1 MTQAVPV
8 LVIVLFMIA
17 IGVAMRWIVIVS
29 SAREPNLASDP
40 EGHETGDGAPLYEEV
55 ELPLPTIE
63 AYRERFAH
71 GPVGLWVATI
81 DDYMGM
87 GFAGVSGKSS
97 ETLFRD
103 DGTGRFVSEYEEIH
117 FAWRCLGDRV
127 IEVQCLEHIPPV
139 EVYTDEELAEDRQ
152 WHRVE
157 YDFMIPSYLKCPVI
171 FDVAHDTSARILEGT
186 INPFLHLDFLECFG
200 GRFGG
205 PQKLSRYRLKA
216 DAGDCNVHL
225 DL

>member
-1 MTQAVPV
+1 MTQASPV

-17 IGVAMRWIVIVS
+17 IGVAMRWIVILS
-29 SAREPNLASDP
+29 SARPSKLATDPNGTA
-40 EGHETGDGAPLYEEV
+40 TGDCAPLYEEV
-55 ELPLPTIE
+55 ELPLLTIE

-71 GPVGLWVATI
+71 GPIGLWVDTI
-81 DDYMGM
+81 DDDMGM

-103 DGTGRFVSEYEEIH
+103 DGTGRFVSEDEVIH

-127 IEVQCLEHIPPV
+127 IEVQCLEHIPPL
-139 EVYTDEELAEDRQ
+139 EGYTEEELAEDRQ

-157 YDFMIPSYLKCPVI
+157 YDFMVPRYLKRPVI
-171 FDVAHDTSARILEGT
+171 FDVGRETQTRVLDGT
-186 INPFLHLDFLECFG
+186 INPTLELEFLECFG

-205 PQKLSRYRLKA
+205 PQKLSCYRLKA
-216 DAGDCNVHL
+216 NSETG
-225 DL
+225 